1 MLDDLLLVQSLHWT
15 KLTNDEF
22 DSKLKTVVSDDILRK
37 FVDVRRDFFK
47 KKLREDQLVTEYLK
61 LLKPA
66 GLRIAYNVF
75 PHFLRT
81 IIHEDVKIRLD
92 DEFLKLLK
100 QLPCKDEN
108 SLLKKS
114 TKYSDFF
121 SKFLKE
127 I

>member
-108 SLLKKS
+108 SLLKTS